1 MCKPLLP
8 RRRPAAAELPAYQTL
23 ASPPTSSSFPSGH
36 AASAAA
42 FATAVGLESPRLGL
56 ALAPLAAAVGYSRVH
71 VGVHWASDVAA
82 GAALGVGV
90 AALTRRWWPV
100 RRTDEAR
107 ARPVD
112 SVPALPD
119 GEGLLMMVNQFSG
132 DPTYDPV
139 ADIARVLPRAEIL
152 TVQRGRGIDVQLE
165 AALHRRGE
173 EIGSR
178 IKALGVTGG
187 DGSVGAGAAVAERYG
202 LPLVVVPLGTLNH
215 FARDVGVYD
224 LQEVDDATR
233 AGQAVAVD
241 LGVVEVHP
249 RARARTTRSCGPGRS
264 STPRASAP
272 TRSSCGCGSTGSR
285 GGASGRRSSAALMV
299 VLRRAQ
305 PVRVRF
311 LGEWRTVWFLF
322 VGNGPY
328 HPRGMV
334 PAWRPTLDS
343 GLLDVRWMRADVRFS
358 RLRVM
363 AALILGALG
372 HSRVYGQCEVEELDV
387 VLQVP
392 GMLATDGEVVEYSG
406 RYTFRVAAGRV
417 PVYRRDERRW
427 SGRPRPYVG

>member
-1 MCKPLLP
+1 MLAIALASGSANAVCKPLLP

-23 ASPPTSSSFPSGH
+23 PSPPTSSSFPSGH

-165 AALHRRGE
+165 AALAPPRRRRSGP
-173 EIGSR
+173 GSR
-178 IKALGVTGG
+178 
-187 DGSVGAGAAVAERYG
+187 
-202 LPLVVVPLGTLNH
+202 
-215 FARDVGVYD
+215 
-224 LQEVDDATR
+224 
-233 AGQAVAVD
+233 
-241 LGVVEVHP
+241 
-249 RARARTTRSCGPGRS
+249 
-264 STPRASAP
+264 
-272 TRSSCGCGSTGSR
+272 
-285 GGASGRRSSAALMV
+285 
-299 VLRRAQ
+299 
-305 PVRVRF
+305 
-311 LGEWRTVWFLF
+311 
-322 VGNGPY
+322 
-328 HPRGMV
+328 
-334 PAWRPTLDS
+334 
-343 GLLDVRWMRADVRFS
+343 RW
-358 RLRVM
+358 
-363 AALILGALG
+363 G
-372 HSRVYGQCEVEELDV
+372 
-387 VLQVP
+387 
-392 GMLATDGEVVEYSG
+392 
-406 RYTFRVAAGRV
+406 
-417 PVYRRDERRW
+417 
-427 SGRPRPYVG
+427 

>member
-1 MCKPLLP
+1 MACSPSRWPAAARTPCASRCCP

-71 VGVHWASDVAA
+71 VGVHWTSDVAA

-139 ADIARVLPRAEIL
+139 ADVARVLPRAEIL

-165 AALHRRGE
+165 AALHRRGA

-249 RARARTTRSCGPGRS
+249 PDGPRTTRSCGPGRS

-272 TRSSCGCGSTGSR
+272 TRSSCGCGSAGSR
-285 GGASGRRSSAALMV
+285 GGASGRRSS
-299 VLRRAQ
+299 RR
-305 PVRVRF
+305 
-311 LGEWRTVWFLF
+311 
-322 VGNGPY
+322 
-328 HPRGMV
+328 
-334 PAWRPTLDS
+334 
-343 GLLDVRWMRADVRFS
+343 
-358 RLRVM
+358 
-363 AALILGALG
+363 
-372 HSRVYGQCEVEELDV
+372 
-387 VLQVP
+387 
-392 GMLATDGEVVEYSG
+392 
-406 RYTFRVAAGRV
+406 
-417 PVYRRDERRW
+417 
-427 SGRPRPYVG
+427 

>member
-1 MCKPLLP
+1 VVDPVNDVDRDISRRIAALPPSRLDTVMKGLTTAANHSLLWFAVATGLALRRGATRKAAARGVLAIALASGSANAVCKPLLP

-23 ASPPTSSSFPSGH
+23 ASPPTSSSFPSGTRRRPRRSRPPWGSR
-36 AASAAA
+36 ARGSGWRWPRSPPPSATRGCTSACTGPPTSPQAPRWASASLRSPGAGGRCAA
-42 FATAVGLESPRLGL
+42 P
-56 ALAPLAAAVGYSRVH
+56 
-71 VGVHWASDVAA
+71 
-82 GAALGVGV
+82 
-90 AALTRRWWPV
+90 TRRGPV
-100 RRTDEAR
+100 
-107 ARPVD
+107 PVD

-165 AALHRRGE
+165 AALARRGE

-249 RARARTTRSCGPGRS
+249 R
-264 STPRASAP
+264 
-272 TRSSCGCGSTGSR
+272 TGSDDEVVR
-285 GGASGRRSSAALMV
+285 IRTFLNTASIGSYPELVRLREHWQPRWGKWPAFAAALMV

-305 PVRVRF
+305 AGARAVPRRVAHGVVPVRRQRPV
-311 LGEWRTVWFLF
+311 
-322 VGNGPY
+322 PP
-328 HPRGMV
+328 PR
-334 PAWRPTLDS
+334 AW
-343 GLLDVRWMRADVRFS
+343 
-358 RLRVM
+358 
-363 AALILGALG
+363 
-372 HSRVYGQCEVEELDV
+372 C
-387 VLQVP
+387 
-392 GMLATDGEVVEYSG
+392 
-406 RYTFRVAAGRV
+406 
-417 PVYRRDERRW
+417 RRGGRRW
-427 SGRPRPYVG
+427 TRGCSTCGGCAPTSGSPGCG